1 MAIDRNTNSAEETR
15 DFRIDLG
22 CGNRKVKGTYGVDNV
37 AVPGVDVVADLD
49 SGLPFRD
56 GSIDGVYAYHIL
68 EHVDNFLE
76 TMNEIWRV
84 CKDGALVHV
93 KVPHSASTYVT
104 WKDPTHRRGL
114 SIATFAYFDDTY
126 FDGAAFAYYATARF
140 RIEHAQLNFN
150 LSGRDENVKLS
161 WPRRLMGAIVH
172 RLANRNRRWQYFC
185 ERFWGPIVG
194 IEEAVLTMRAQK
206 KPRPSTIPTASPDE
220 IAALKR

>member
-1 MAIDRNTNSAEETR
+1 MAIDRNTDGAESARE
-15 DFRIDLG
+15 FRIDLG

-37 AVPGVDVVADLD
+37 AVPGVNVVADLD

-56 GSIDGVYAYHIL
+56 GSIDGAYAYHIL
-68 EHVDNFLE
+68 EHVEDFLD

-93 KVPHSASTYVT
+93 KVPHSASPYVT

-126 FDGAAFAYYATARF
+126 FDGAAFAYYAKARF

-150 LSGRDENVKLS
+150 LSGRDENVRLS
-161 WPRRLMGAIVH
+161 WPRRLMGAMVH
-172 RLANRNRRWQYFC
+172 RLANRNRRWQYVC

-206 KPRPSTIPTASPDE
+206 PSDIRTSAG
-220 IAALKR
+220 AAES

>member
-1 MAIDRNTNSAEETR
+1 MTNSRSRPTIK
-15 DFRIDLG
+15 IDLG
-22 CGNRKVKGTYGVDNV
+22 CGDGKVRGAIGVDNV
-37 AVPGVDVVADLD
+37 LIPGVDIVADLNH
-49 SGLPFRD
+49 GLPFQD
-56 GSIDGVYAYHIL
+56 NSVDVVVVFHIL
-68 EHVDNFLE
+68 EHVDNFLD

-84 CKDGALVHV
+84 CKEGAYVYV
-93 KVPHSASTYVT
+93 RVPHAASTFVT

-126 FDGAAFAYYATARF
+126 FDGAAFAYYAEANF
-140 RIEHAQLNFN
+140 SIEHAQLNFS
-150 LSGRDENVKLS
+150 LTPRDKNVVLS
-161 WPRRLMGAIVH
+161 WPRALAGALFH
-172 RLANRNRRWQYFC
+172 SLANRNRRWQYFC